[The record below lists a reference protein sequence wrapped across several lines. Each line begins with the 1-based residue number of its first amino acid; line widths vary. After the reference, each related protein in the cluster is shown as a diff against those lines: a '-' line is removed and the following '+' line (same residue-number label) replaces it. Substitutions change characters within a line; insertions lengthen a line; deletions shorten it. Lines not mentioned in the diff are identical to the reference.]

1 MDVVPERNLSSF
13 LTGGYLKLHGDVS
26 INDDFRGMGYTVSP
40 CIQSCNTNG
49 SSVYSTT
56 SQSCN
61 TNAIPI
67 HRASQ
72 SCNTNAIPI
81 YRKSCSLAIQMQYR
95 YIASHAVLQY
105 KCNTG
110 ISQVIMCSLAIQVQY
125 RYIASQSCN
134 TNAIPSIA
142 SQSCK
147 ANRLSKC
154 MQYIT
159 SKSC

>member
-110 ISQVIMCSLAIQVQY
+110 ISQVM
-125 RYIASQSCN
+125 QSCN
-134 TNAIPSIA
+134 TSAIPIYRKSVLQYKCNTEYRKSVLQ
-142 SQSCK
+142 SQ
-147 ANRLSKC
+147 
-154 MQYIT
+154 
-159 SKSC
+159 